1 MDIKQGQLIAIV
13 GASGSGKTTL
23 FNMLERLYDYNG
35 SIHVGDVE
43 LKDISMDT
51 WRNALGTITQDTY
64 IFHASFGDNIRLAR
78 PEATADELEQAIHRA
93 SLQNVVDKLSDG
105 IHTIVGSGG
114 HGLSGGERQRVALAR
129 LFLRNPQIVLLDEP
143 LEGLDQVTRKA
154 LHRDLMHYVEG
165 KTCLYI
171 THQLEGLEQMDRILF
186 MDKGEIVEDG
196 TYEELI
202 TLRGHFYEYCY
213 LSMASIQ

>member
-1 MDIKQGQLIAIV
+1 
-13 GASGSGKTTL
+13 
-23 FNMLERLYDYNG
+23 
-35 SIHVGDVE
+35 
-43 LKDISMDT
+43 
-51 WRNALGTITQDTY
+51 
-64 IFHASFGDNIRLAR
+64 
-78 PEATADELEQAIHRA
+78 ELEQAIHRA

-129 LFLRNPQIVLLDEP
+129 LFLRNPQIILLDEP

-202 TLRGHFYEYCY
+202 ALRGHFYEYCY

>member
-1 MDIKQGQLIAIV
+1 MQ
-13 GASGSGKTTL
+13 T
-23 FNMLERLYDYNG
+23 
-35 SIHVGDVE
+35 
-43 LKDISMDT
+43 
-51 WRNALGTITQDTY
+51 
-64 IFHASFGDNIRLAR
+64 
-78 PEATADELEQAIHRA
+78 
-93 SLQNVVDKLSDG
+93 VVDKLSDG

-202 TLRGHFYEYCY
+202 ALRGHFYEYCY

>member
-1 MDIKQGQLIAIV
+1 MSPFW
-13 GASGSGKTTL
+13 GAT
-23 FNMLERLYDYNG
+23 
-35 SIHVGDVE
+35 
-43 LKDISMDT
+43 
-51 WRNALGTITQDTY
+51 
-64 IFHASFGDNIRLAR
+64 
-78 PEATADELEQAIHRA
+78 
-93 SLQNVVDKLSDG
+93 LQNVVDKLSDG

-202 TLRGHFYEYCY
+202 ALRGHFYEYCY

>member
-1 MDIKQGQLIAIV
+1 M
-13 GASGSGKTTL
+13 
-23 FNMLERLYDYNG
+23 
-35 SIHVGDVE
+35 
-43 LKDISMDT
+43 
-51 WRNALGTITQDTY
+51 W
-64 IFHASFGDNIRLAR
+64 
-78 PEATADELEQAIHRA
+78 
-93 SLQNVVDKLSDG
+93 
-105 IHTIVGSGG
+105 
-114 HGLSGGERQRVALAR
+114 ALAR

-202 TLRGHFYEYCY
+202 ALRGHFYEYCY